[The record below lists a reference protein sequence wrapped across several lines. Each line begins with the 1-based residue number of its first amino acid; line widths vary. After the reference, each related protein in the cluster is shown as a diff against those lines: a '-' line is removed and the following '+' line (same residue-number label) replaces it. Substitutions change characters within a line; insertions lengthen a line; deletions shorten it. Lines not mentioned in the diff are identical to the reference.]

1 MGVART
7 LVRSRPG
14 RRLAAALAALAL
26 VLAGAGCKERIA
38 PPPAPGGPAV
48 SMVLTRDFGTRQVA
62 TARAA
67 PGQSAMAALQG
78 SFQVETRYS
87 GAYVQGIDG
96 LTGSSSAGTDWLY
109 FVNGVE
115 ADVGAASYDLH
126 ADDRVWWDHRRWHG
140 RPSVGAVVGAWPE
153 PFLHGYGGGAAPR
166 VAADPP
172 LAGAL
177 AAAGARVTA
186 GDSSYRALVGSDADL
201 RRRDP
206 AWSRAASDPQR
217 AGMTAW
223 IADGAVHAWDGAAG
237 HPVDVPGAVAV
248 VAAVR
253 AGVTAGDGVVL
264 AVAGLDAAQAR
275 RAARQV
281 VADPAALHDRYA
293 VCLDPLG
300 RPVCA
305 GGMGTTG

>member
-7 LVRSRPG
+7 LVRSRSG
-14 RRLAAALAALAL
+14 RRLAAALAAVVI
-26 VLAGAGCKERIA
+26 VLAGAGCDERIA
-38 PPPAPGGPAV
+38 APPAAGEPGVA
-48 SMVLTRDFGTRQVA
+48 MVLTRDFGTQEVA

-67 PGQSAMAALQG
+67 PDQSAMAALQG
-78 SFQVETRYS
+78 SFRVETRYS

-96 LTGSSSAGTDWLY
+96 LAGSSGAGTDWLY

-115 ADVGAASYDLH
+115 ADVGAAAYDLH
-126 ADDRVWWDHRRWHG
+126 AGDRVWWDHRRWHG
-140 RPSVGAVVGAWPE
+140 RPAVGAVVGAWPE
-153 PFLHGYGGGAAPR
+153 PFLHGYGGDGAPR

-177 AAAGARVTA
+177 SAAGVHVTA
-186 GDSSYRALVGSDADL
+186 GDAPYRALVGSDADL

-237 HPVDVPGAVAV
+237 RSVEVPGAVAV

-253 AGVTAGDGVVL
+253 AGTAAGDGVVL
-264 AVAGLDAAQAR
+264 AVAGLDGPRAQ

-281 VADPAALHDRYA
+281 VADPGLLRDRYA
-293 VCLDPLG
+293 VCLDPGG

-305 GGMGTTG
+305 GGAGTTG

>member
-1 MGVART
+1 M
-7 LVRSRPG
+7 
-14 RRLAAALAALAL
+14 
-26 VLAGAGCKERIA
+26 
-38 PPPAPGGPAV
+38 
-48 SMVLTRDFGTRQVA
+48 
-62 TARAA
+62 
-67 PGQSAMAALQG
+67 
-78 SFQVETRYS
+78 
-87 GAYVQGIDG
+87 
-96 LTGSSSAGTDWLY
+96 
-109 FVNGVE
+109 
-115 ADVGAASYDLH
+115 
-126 ADDRVWWDHRRWHG
+126 
-140 RPSVGAVVGAWPE
+140 GAVVGAWPE

-186 GDSSYRALVGSDADL
+186 GDSPYRALVGSDADL

-223 IADGAVHAWDGAAG
+223 IADGAVRAWDAAVG
-237 HPVDVPGAVAV
+237 HPIEVPGAVAV

-253 AGVTAGDGVVL
+253 AGVAAGDGVVL

-281 VADPAALHDRYA
+281 VADPALLHDRYA

-305 GGMGTTG
+305 GGVGTTG